1 MNETEEILND
11 ISHLENKLDDV
22 YGENP
27 RRNALK
33 NSVKNKNNNP
43 NKKDVN
49 DYPTPVE
56 LVNII
61 INGVIEKNI
70 FGNVNMEDGIDL
82 CCNER
87 NKKFDK
93 GLTLNGSTGIE
104 PKLDG
109 DSLKQNWNQL
119 ASFGWIASPYKKKPG
134 DTNKYEHGIQ
144 GSFAK
149 KAFEESNNGGMKIIA
164 LFQDSCVNTN
174 WFQKYIYTNKNCQPI
189 FMEGRLKYPEMY
201 YGSPN
206 YGNVLVFFG
215 VESNSLLPDDF
226 EYFRLAI
233 RHYDE
238 ITSNKRKMVRKEKRK
253 QKLVE
258 NNQL

>member
-11 ISHLENKLDDV
+11 LKEKVEIV
-22 YGENP
+22 FGGNP
-27 RRNALK
+27 RLNAHQSSVNNKK
-33 NSVKNKNNNP
+33 NRP
-43 NKKDVN
+43 NKEDVN

-56 LVNII
+56 FVDII
-61 INGVIEKNI
+61 LNGVIEKNI
-70 FGNVNMEDGIDL
+70 FGDTNMEDGCDL
-82 CCNER
+82 CCNEQ
-87 NKKFDK
+87 NKKFTK

-104 PKLDG
+104 PKLYG

-134 DTNKYEHGIQ
+134 DTNKYKHGIQ

-149 KAFEESNNGGMKIIA
+149 KAFEESNDGMKIIA
-164 LFQDSCVNTN
+164 LFQDSCVNTK
-174 WFQKYIYTNKNCQPI
+174 WFQKYIYTNKNCQVI

-201 YGSPN
+201 YASPN
-206 YGNVLVFFG
+206 YGNALVFFG
-215 VESNSLLPDDF
+215 IDSNSILQGTDDF

-233 RHYDE
+233 RNYDE
-238 ITSNKRKMVRKEKRK
+238 MTSAKRKMVRKEKRK
-253 QKLVE
+253 QLVE